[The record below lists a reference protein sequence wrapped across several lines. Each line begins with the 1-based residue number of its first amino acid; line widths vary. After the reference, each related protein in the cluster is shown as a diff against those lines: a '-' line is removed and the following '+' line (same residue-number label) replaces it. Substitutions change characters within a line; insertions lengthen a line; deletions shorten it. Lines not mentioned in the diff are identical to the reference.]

1 MAKRRHFPFLKRDV
15 SRHGQ
20 VRWYLRRNGRKI
32 RLPDHPGASKEAEAA
47 YYAALDEKPIVKTP
61 ADAHFAAGTF
71 GHLCARYLSSPG
83 FVNRAPITQETYRRQ
98 IDPLRKEF
106 GLISLKQFERRHVVA
121 IVERKADKPGAS
133 NNVLKILKI
142 LFSYAVKA
150 DLLDRNP
157 ATSVEKQSYRA
168 GGAETWRDE
177 HAVMFRARWP
187 LGSPQRTLFE
197 IMFNTSLRI
206 GDALRLG
213 PQHVRDGRVRL
224 VTSKTGDAIDL
235 PLRKELRAA
244 LDAAPTPHLTYLATV
259 QGKTRS
265 AKAAYT
271 WFSDAAK
278 EAGLPAGFTGH
289 GCRKGLL
296 TAMAEKR
303 ATEQQMQAV
312 SGIKSPR
319 VLQGYIRAANKA
331 RMADDG
337 LSVLDEPGR
346 GENGTKTGPPSKK
359 VGQTGV

>member
-1 MAKRRHFPFLKRDV
+1 
-15 SRHGQ
+15 
-20 VRWYLRRNGRKI
+20 VRWYFRRGGRKV
-32 RLPDHPGASKEAEAA
+32 RLPDYPGASKEAEAA
-47 YYAALDEKPIVKTP
+47 YYAARDEKPIVK
-61 ADAHFAAGTF
+61 AVGEDRFAAGTF

-106 GLISLKQFERRHVVA
+106 GAIPLKQFERKHVVA
-121 IVERKADKPGAS
+121 IIERKADKPGAS
-133 NNVLKILKI
+133 NNVLKVLKI
-142 LFSYAVKA
+142 LFGYAVKA

-157 ATSVEKQSYRA
+157 ASGVEKQSYRA

-177 HAVMFRARWP
+177 HATLFRARWP

-213 PQHVRDGRVRL
+213 PQHIRDGRVRM
-224 VTSKTGDAIDL
+224 VTSKTGDGIDL
-235 PLRKELRAA
+235 PLRDELRKA

-271 WFSDAAK
+271 WFSAAAK
-278 EAGLPAGFTGH
+278 EAGLPAGFTAH

-319 VLQGYIRAANKA
+319 VLQGYIRDANKA

-337 LSVLDEPGR
+337 LSVLDKPAKGKS
-346 GENGTKTGPPSKK
+346 GTKNGPPSKK

>member
-1 MAKRRHFPFLKRDV
+1 MARRQHFPFLKRDV

-20 VRWYLRRNGRKI
+20 VRWYFRRNGRKV
-32 RLPDHPGASKEAEAA
+32 RLPDYPGASKEAEAA
-47 YYAALDEKPIVKTP
+47 YYAARDEKPIVKE
-61 ADAHFAAGTF
+61 AGEDRFAAGTF
-71 GHLCARYLSSPG
+71 GHLCVRYLSSGG
-83 FVNRAPITQETYRRQ
+83 FVNRAAITQETYRRQ

-106 GLISLKQFERRHVVA
+106 GSFQLKQFERKHVVA

-142 LFSYAVKA
+142 LFGYAVKSG
-150 DLLDRNP
+150 LHDRNP
-157 ATSVEKQSYRA
+157 ATGLEKQSYRA

-177 HAVMFRARWP
+177 HATMFRARWP

-213 PQHVRDGRVRL
+213 PQHVRDCRVRL
-224 VTSKTGDAIDL
+224 VTSKTGDGIDL
-235 PLRKELRAA
+235 PLREELRVA
-244 LDAAPTPHLTYLATV
+244 LDAAQTPHLTYLATV
-259 QGKTRS
+259 QGRTRS

-271 WFSDAAK
+271 WFSAAAK
-278 EAGLPAGFTGH
+278 EAGLPPGFTAH

-319 VLQGYIRAANKA
+319 VLQGYIRDANKA

-337 LSVLDEPGR
+337 LSVLDDPGR
-346 GENGTKTGPPSKK
+346 GEHGTKPGPPSKK
-359 VGQTGV
+359 VGQTGK